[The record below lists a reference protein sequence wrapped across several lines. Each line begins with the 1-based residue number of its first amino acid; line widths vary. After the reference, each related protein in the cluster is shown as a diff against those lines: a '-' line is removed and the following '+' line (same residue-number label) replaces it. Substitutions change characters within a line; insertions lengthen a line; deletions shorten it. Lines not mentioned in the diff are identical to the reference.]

1 MSFALALTVLLL
13 QSADPAGAQPSGATA
28 PGGTQQQPTPPAA
41 PSADAPQQQP
51 VDKPAETPA
60 ETPAQKPVEP
70 PAAEKPAAEKPA
82 AVPPA
87 ADPDSA
93 AAAPE
98 MATRAY
104 VVIDRVSTTAG
115 IIESEDDTVIVL
127 RDTKGRVRSLTKN
140 RVVAVKYLLD
150 GPPGRRVRVVFNDGR
165 VLVAQLVEDGFEN
178 VAVEIEGITTRFPR
192 EAVDLVLPYPT
203 DQELYERFRDTLEP
217 DQYAARYT
225 LAVWLQRKRMY
236 AEAKRELESLLEV
249 TNHYEAKQLLIEVN
263 AQLKLLEPR
272 EPRPPRETPEPKD
285 PAVRGKT
292 QAGLLTAADVNLIR
306 VYELDVNDPP
316 RLQVPESL
324 IKTMI
329 ETHSD
334 SELIPVS
341 NAERNAM
348 YSKEP
353 IEIVRLLF
361 ALKARDLYGE
371 IKVLG
376 EPASLTL
383 FRQRVHNAWL
393 ITNCATSRCHGGL
406 DAGRFFLYTG
416 NAKDQ
421 RIRYTNLMTLLS
433 FKVDGKPMVSFEDPP
448 NSLLVQYA
456 LPRHL
461 ARYPHPDIKGWKP
474 VLSESTPQLMQD
486 TLDWI
491 RSMYQPRPD
500 YPVNYVA
507 PKLDA
512 PDAPVPT
519 PDGPDR

>member
-82 AVPPA
+82 A
-87 ADPDSA
+87 DPDSA

-98 MATRAY
+98 KATRAY

-285 PAVRGKT
+285 SAARGKT

-341 NAERNAM
+341 NSERNAM

-353 IEIVRLLF
+353 IEIVRILF

-376 EPASLTL
+376 EPQSLTL

-393 ITNCATSRCHGGL
+393 ITNCATSRCHGGD
-406 DAGRFFLYTG
+406 DAGRFVLF
-416 NAKDQ
+416 NKDWKDPLV
-421 RIRYTNLMTLLS
+421 RTTNMLILSRTTLDDLPLID
-433 FKVDGKPMVSFEDPP
+433 FEKPID
-448 NSLLVQYA
+448 SLLYQYA
-456 LPRHL
+456 LPKSE
-461 ARYPHPDIKGWKP
+461 ARRPHPDVRGWEPVFTKGRTE
-474 VLSESTPQLMQD
+474 LRED
-486 TLDWI
+486 FIDWV
-491 RSMYQPRPD
+491 RSMRIQRGE
-500 YPVNYVA
+500 YPSIDFE
-507 PKLDA
+507 PPGLKRRT
-512 PDAPVPT
+512 PPPT
-519 PDGPDR
+519 GGPDR